1 MRRLA
6 LLFVVV
12 VAGAA
17 AAASQAAAPVQ
28 LKGIDISDSFTI
40 PDLCAFPVTVTISG
54 TASVT
59 LWLNDSGQVVRELDT
74 APGATMTLSGNGNSF
89 SFPSAV
95 VARTDYG
102 PAGATLGS
110 SATVTLTGMFGHVPG
125 YIASDAGQ
133 LIIIGAT
140 VVDFAS
146 EQGAQIPVTDGGD
159 VQTQHGIFHDG
170 NEIATAICSALS

>member
-6 LLFVVV
+6 LVFVVM

-59 LWLNDSGQVVRELDT
+59 LWVNDSGKVVRELDT
-74 APGATMTLSGNGNSF
+74 APGSTVTWSGNGNSF
-89 SFPSAV
+89 SFPNML

-110 SATVTLTGMFGHVPG
+110 SATVTVTGMFGHVPG

-133 LIIIGAT
+133 LIITGAT

-146 EQGAQIPVTDGGD
+146 EQGAQIPIIDGGD
-159 VQTQHGIFHDG
+159 VQTQHGIFHNGDDV
-170 NEIATAICSALS
+170 AAAICSALS